1 MPYNTAMALHR
12 VSVMGGTDPQAR
24 DEFLAAGAAAG
35 RLLASQGITVLYDS
49 SASGPLA
56 ELVAAFQSAHGMAL
70 QVSSEQ
76 LCERTDGVFALPG
89 GRESLEELLE
99 AGLVD
104 AGEREPALGLLNTS
118 DYFSELLKHSGDG
131 VLERFVRET
140 QRGRLIVQRDP
151 GELLVA
157 MGEYRPPETRRQ
169 QS

>member
-1 MPYNTAMALHR
+1 
-12 VSVMGGTDPQAR
+12 MGGTDPQAR
-24 DEFLAAGAAAG
+24 EEFLVAGAAAG
-35 RLLASQGITVLYDS
+35 RLLASEGITVLYDS
-49 SASGPLA
+49 GSPGPLA
-56 ELVAAFQSAHGMAL
+56 ELVAALQSAHGMAL
-70 QVSSEQ
+70 QVSNE
-76 LCERTDGVFALPG
+76 LLRERTDGVLVLPG

-99 AGLVD
+99 SGLVG

-118 DYFSELLKHSGDG
+118 DYFNELLKHSGDG

-151 GELLVA
+151 GELLQA